1 MRKPRYGEL
10 RTLHVPTEVGVIWR
24 SRNDEPEEE
33 EPIYMRA
40 DYETSPAD
48 DEMMDLGRRVWGL
61 VKDLTPRQEMVLI
74 LRYAHDMTLQ
84 EVGDALELTKE
95 TIRRI
100 EKEAIRKLRRTEMVG
115 AILHLLPHR
124 RAVARHPGFAWESEL

>member
-1 MRKPRYGEL
+1 
-10 RTLHVPTEVGVIWR
+10 
-24 SRNDEPEEE
+24 
-33 EPIYMRA
+33 MRA

-84 EVGDALELTKE
+84 EVGDAFELTKE

-115 AILHLLPHR
+115 AILHLPPHQG
-124 RAVARHPGFAWESEL
+124 AVARHPGFAWESEL